1 MLPIEI
7 QKEIK
12 KIPELLSTKDFAEA
26 IGWDV
31 RKVDTYC
38 KRGIVP
44 APAMQIRVGK
54 LWTRSQ
60 VDWFKKEYV
69 EKQKQGGV

>member
-1 MLPIEI
+1 MMPIEI

-12 KIPELLSTKDFAEA
+12 KIPELLSTSDFAKA
-26 IGWDV
+26 LGWDR

-38 KRGIVP
+38 NRGIIPPP
-44 APAMQIRVGK
+44 AVETRVGK

-60 VDWFKKEYV
+60 VEWFKREYKIRN
-69 EKQKQGGV
+69 EQGGE

>member
-12 KIPELLSTKDFAEA
+12 KIPELLSTIDFADE
-26 IGWDV
+26 IGWDT

-38 KRGIVP
+38 RRGIIPEP
-44 APAMQIRVGK
+44 ALRLRVGK

-60 VDWFKKEYV
+60 VEWFKKEYFKK
-69 EKQKQGGV
+69 EQGGE